1 MRIRLTGILL
11 AGIASASLAIG
22 VSPVGSFAQ
31 TSGQDAAM
39 STSDRTHARQPLQTR
54 RPVRPPVNDAMSAPK
69 PKRASKKTATKPPP
83 AADKLS
89 RTEFSAA
96 EDAVA
101 QVPGLPADIRFW
113 GDSVADFQRALP
125 AEPGPWLILSTGG
138 EEGAYGAGFL
148 NGWAASGTRPQFS
161 VITGVST
168 GALMATYV
176 FAGGKY
182 DEELHQVYTTISAT
196 DIFEVASTPES
207 LTDTWPLGK
216 TIEKRVTPEM
226 LAAVAAEHQKGR
238 RLFVLTTNLDA
249 GRPTVWNM
257 GAIAAQGGDAALK
270 LFRQVLLAAASV
282 EGMFPPVYITVEANG
297 RQFQEMH
304 GDGGATGPLFFG
316 PEAYLAPA
324 SPLRLPSTGVYA
336 VFNGKLTNEFYLP
349 SRTTAAILGRSIG
362 IALKAGGRLQLAL
375 AGLAA
380 QKAGIP
386 FNVTYVDDGF
396 DQVGRGIFDPKY
408 MNALYDYG
416 LAQGRS
422 DNRFRKGPPAATATS
437 PTASSG
443 APNQA
448 GPK

>member
-1 MRIRLTGILL
+1 MRTRLTGLL
-11 AGIASASLAIG
+11 VAGIAIASLAFAL
-22 VSPVGSFAQ
+22 SAVGTYAQ
-31 TSGQDAAM
+31 APR
-39 STSDRTHARQPLQTR
+39 DR
-54 RPVRPPVNDAMSAPK
+54 DAMRVPGRVDARRATRAPETDTAAVPRRK
-69 PKRASKKTATKPPP
+69 PGAKNSATKLPP
-83 AADKLS
+83 AKPADKLS
-89 RTEFSAA
+89 RPEFTLADEAA
-96 EDAVA
+96 ARL
-101 QVPGLPADIRFW
+101 PGMPADVRFW
-113 GDSVADFQRALP
+113 GDSVADFQHALP

-148 NGWAASGTRPQFS
+148 NGWAATGSRPQFS
-161 VITGVST
+161 VVTGMST

-196 DIFEVASTPES
+196 DVFEVATTPES

-216 TIEKRVTPEM
+216 TIEKYVTPDM
-226 LAAVAAEHQKGR
+226 LAAVAAEYQKGR

-304 GDGGATGPLFFG
+304 GDGGATGPLYFG
-316 PEAYLAPA
+316 PEAYLTPGAPV
-324 SPLRLPSTGVYA
+324 RFPSTGLYA
-336 VFNGKLTNEFYLP
+336 IFNGKLSTEFYLP
-349 SRTTAAILGRSIG
+349 SRTTAGILGRSIG

-380 QKAGIP
+380 HKAGMP
-386 FNVTYVDDGF
+386 FSVTYVDEGF

-408 MNALYDYG
+408 MKALYDYG

-422 DNRFRKGPPAATATS
+422 DNRFHKGPPGTGSES

-443 APNQA
+443 ATNEVM
-448 GPK
+448 PK

>member
-1 MRIRLTGILL
+1 MRTGLTGILL
-11 AGIASASLAIG
+11 AGIAIASLA
-22 VSPVGSFAQ
+22 VGAPPSGSYAQ
-31 TSGQDAAM
+31 THRPAAAPTRDAA
-39 STSDRTHARQPLQTR
+39 
-54 RPVRPPVNDAMSAPK
+54 SAPK
-69 PKRASKKTATKPPP
+69 QRPTSRRTATKPPP
-83 AADKLS
+83 AQPDKLS
-89 RTEFSAA
+89 RTEFTLAD
-96 EDAVA
+96 EAVA
-101 QVPGLPADIRFW
+101 KVPGLTADVRFW
-113 GDSVADFQRALP
+113 GDSVADFERALP
-125 AEPGPWLILSTGG
+125 AEPGAWLILSTGG

-148 NGWAASGTRPQFS
+148 NGWAATGTRPEFS
-161 VITGVST
+161 VVTGVST

-196 DIFEVASTPES
+196 DIFEVGATPES
-207 LTDTWPLGK
+207 LTDAWPLAK

-226 LAAVAAEHQKGR
+226 LAAVAAGHQKGR

-304 GDGGATGPLFFG
+304 GDGGASGPLFFG
-316 PEAYLAPA
+316 PEPYLAPS
-324 SPLRLPSTGVYA
+324 SPLRLRSTGLYA
-336 VFNGKLTNEFYLP
+336 IFNGKLTTEFYLP
-349 SRTTAAILGRSIG
+349 SRTTAGILGRSIG

-386 FNVTYVDDGF
+386 FNVTYVDEGF
-396 DQVGRGIFDPKY
+396 DQVGRGLFDPKY

-422 DNRFRKGPPAATATS
+422 DNRFRAGPPVPTPAV
-437 PTASSG
+437 PTANSG
-443 APNQA
+443 AANEPI
-448 GPK
+448 PK

>member
-1 MRIRLTGILL
+1 VRTRLTGLFL
-11 AGIASASLAIG
+11 AGFAIASLA
-22 VSPVGSFAQ
+22 VAASAVGSRAQ
-31 TSGQDAAM
+31 SPGQM
-39 STSDRTHARQPLQTR
+39 EARQT
-54 RPVRPPVNDAMSAPK
+54 PK
-69 PKRASKKTATKPPP
+69 QKPASKKSATKQP
-83 AADKLS
+83 AAQPADKLT
-89 RTEFSAA
+89 RTEFTQAD
-96 EDAVA
+96 EAVA
-101 QVPGLPADIRFW
+101 RLPGMPAEVRFW

-148 NGWAASGTRPQFS
+148 NGWAAAGTRPQFS

-182 DEELHQVYTTISAT
+182 DEELHQIYTTISAT
-196 DIFEVASTPES
+196 DIFEVATTPES
-207 LTDTWPLGK
+207 LSDNWPLGK

-238 RLFVLTTNLDA
+238 RLFVVTTNLDA

-270 LFRQVLLAAASV
+270 LFRQILLGAASI

-316 PEAYLAPA
+316 PEAYLAPT
-324 SPLRLPSTGVYA
+324 SPLRFPATGLYA
-336 VFNGKLTNEFYLP
+336 IFNGKLTTEFYLP
-349 SRTTAAILGRSIG
+349 SRTTAGILGRSIG

-375 AGLAA
+375 AGVAA
-380 QKAGIP
+380 QKADIP
-386 FNVTYVDDGF
+386 LNVTYVDEGF
-396 DQVGRGIFDPKY
+396 AQVGRGLFDPKY

-416 LAQGRS
+416 LAQGRGE
-422 DNRFRKGPPAATATS
+422 DRFHKGPPTPTAAS

-443 APNQA
+443 AAPDTM
-448 GPK
+448 PK

>member
-1 MRIRLTGILL
+1 VRIRLTGILL
-11 AGIASASLAIG
+11 AGIAAATLVVGASA
-22 VSPVGSFAQ
+22 VGSYAQ
-31 TSGQDAAM
+31 SPGAANRM
-39 STSDRTHARQPLQTR
+39 EARQPGQVRAT
-54 RPVRPPVNDAMSAPK
+54 PKQRPP
-69 PKRASKKTATKPPP
+69 KRSATKQPATQP
-83 AADKLS
+83 AADKQS
-89 RTEFSAA
+89 RIEFSAA
-96 EDAVA
+96 DEAVA
-101 QVPGLPADIRFW
+101 RLPGLPAEVRFW

-125 AEPGPWLILSTGG
+125 PEPGAWLILSTGG

-148 NGWAASGTRPQFS
+148 NGWAASGNRPTFS
-161 VITGVST
+161 VVTGVST

-207 LTDTWPLGK
+207 LTDNWPLGK
-216 TIEKRVTPEM
+216 TIDKRVTPEM

-257 GAIAAQGGDAALK
+257 GVIAAQGEAGLK
-270 LFRQVLLAAASV
+270 LFRQILLAAASV

-316 PEAYLAPA
+316 PEAYLAPT
-324 SPLRLPSTGVYA
+324 SPLRFPSTGLYA
-336 VFNGKLTNEFYLP
+336 IYNGKLSTEFYLP
-349 SRTTAAILGRSIG
+349 SKTTAGILGRSIG

-375 AGLAA
+375 AGVAA

-386 FNVTYVDDGF
+386 LNLTYVDDGF
-396 DQVGRGIFDPKY
+396 AQVGRGLFDPKY

-416 LAQGRS
+416 LARGRS
-422 DNRFRKGPPAATATS
+422 DDRFQKALPTPEPPA

-443 APNQA
+443 PGDQA
-448 GPK
+448 MPK

>member
-1 MRIRLTGILL
+1 VRTRLTGILL
-11 AGIASASLAIG
+11 AGIAIAAIALNASASYAQAPRRNE
-22 VSPVGSFAQ
+22 VSAPRP
-31 TSGQDAAM
+31 DPRRPM
-39 STSDRTHARQPLQTR
+39 QTR
-54 RPVRPPVNDAMSAPK
+54 RAAPVPATDAASEAKQKKSA
-69 PKRASKKTATKPPP
+69 ATKPPP
-83 AADKLS
+83 GPAPDKLS
-89 RTEFSAA
+89 RTEFSLAD
-96 EDAVA
+96 EAVA
-101 QVPGLPADIRFW
+101 RLPGMPSEARFW
-113 GDSVADFQRALP
+113 GDSVADFQHALP
-125 AEPGPWLILSTGG
+125 AEPGAWLILSTGG

-148 NGWAASGTRPQFS
+148 SGWAAAGTRPQFS
-161 VITGVST
+161 VVTGVST

-182 DEELHQVYTTISAT
+182 DEELHQVYTTISAS
-196 DIFEVASTPES
+196 DVFEVATTPES

-216 TIEKRVTPEM
+216 TIDRRVTPEM
-226 LAAVAAEHQKGR
+226 LAAVAAEYQKGR

-257 GAIAAQGGDAALK
+257 GAIAAQGGDGALK
-270 LFRQVLLAAASV
+270 LFRQILLAAASV

-316 PEAYLAPA
+316 PEPYLAP
-324 SPLRLPSTGVYA
+324 SSSLRLPSTAIYA
-336 VFNGKLTNEFYLP
+336 IFNGKLTTEFYLP
-349 SRTTAAILGRSIG
+349 SRTTAGILGRSIG
-362 IALKAGGRLQLAL
+362 IALKAGGRLQLGL

-416 LAQGRS
+416 VAQGRG
-422 DNRFRKGPPAATATS
+422 DNRFRKGPPPPAASAS

-443 APNQA
+443 AA
-448 GPK
+448 SEVVPK

>member
-1 MRIRLTGILL
+1 ME
-11 AGIASASLAIG
+11 
-22 VSPVGSFAQ
+22 
-31 TSGQDAAM
+31 
-39 STSDRTHARQPLQTR
+39 ARQ
-54 RPVRPPVNDAMSAPK
+54 AAAPK
-69 PKRASKKTATKPPP
+69 QKPSNKKSTTKQP
-83 AADKLS
+83 AAQPADKMS
-89 RTEFSAA
+89 RTEFTQA
-96 EDAVA
+96 EDAA
-101 QVPGLPADIRFW
+101 ARLPGMPVDARFW

-125 AEPGPWLILSTGG
+125 TEPGAWLILSTGG

-148 NGWAASGTRPQFS
+148 NGWAATGTRPPFS

-168 GALMATYV
+168 GALMATYT

-196 DIFEVASTPES
+196 DIFEVAATPES
-207 LTDTWPLGK
+207 LSDSWPLGK

-304 GDGGATGPLFFG
+304 GDGGASGPLFFG
-316 PEAYLAPA
+316 PEPYLAPG
-324 SPLRLPSTGVYA
+324 SPLRLPSTGIYA
-336 VFNGKLTNEFYLP
+336 IFNGKLTTEFYLP
-349 SRTTAAILGRSIG
+349 SRTTAGILGRSIG

-375 AGLAA
+375 AGVAA

-386 FNVTYVDDGF
+386 LNLTYVDDSF
-396 DQVGRGIFDPKY
+396 AQVGRGLFDPKY

-416 LAQGRS
+416 LARGRI
-422 DNRFRKGPPAATATS
+422 DDRFQKAPPTPEPPA

-443 APNQA
+443 PGDQA
-448 GPK
+448 MPK